1 MKINKSILT
10 KIFLIGIFAEIIAII
25 LLVAALLLYAKPV
38 FDITNNTD
46 DCITIAVQKAER
58 RAFITGYITLQQ
70 GQELEVTT
78 SLTGN
83 SFMQLEI
90 ISANG
95 SDVRADEVFIA
106 TDARKVQLPP
116 GEYIFRITAKK
127 GTDGSITIHTG

>member
-10 KIFLIGIFAEIIAII
+10 KVFLIGIFAEIIAII

-58 RAFITGYITLQQ
+58 RAFITGYIILKQ

-78 SLTGN
+78 SLTDN

-90 ISANG
+90 IYANG
-95 SDVRADEVFIA
+95 SDVRADEVFTA
-106 TDARKVQLPP
+106 ADTRKVQLPS
-116 GEYIFRITAKK
+116 GEYTFRITAKK